1 MTAPRPV
8 SGGVCHVFHAFEAA
22 FSIDLD
28 AAVGRIRGAGR
39 SGLTAGDRNVAG
51 ADFEPRPLRA
61 TAEAVPVRI
70 EATASNAL
78 VHVTVFD
85 FGAISVRLDL
95 PLAGNATAMAQ
106 LGRALLGNAALR
118 DAARKVAS
126 EVLAALGD
134 AAVRPALSERSE
146 DYVVFS
152 LPADGGD
159 PRAGLPDGL
168 LAGVLRAEEGALSAE
183 EVRDA
188 VSAAIGYGTDDIAVV
203 DWNVAVVVDRR
214 PEDAL
219 AVLEFANVEL
229 IEMRW
234 LDDRLD
240 RALEEAFRAAGE
252 SLRGARILS
261 VQTGRHARRIAELQ
275 VDAAALFE
283 SVNNALKLFGDQWL
297 ARLHQAA
304 THRMHIDDY
313 ERSVLRKLETL
324 DSIYGKLRDRQ
335 VQVRAEIL
343 ELVII
348 ALIAIE
354 IILFLRG

>member
-1 MTAPRPV
+1 
-8 SGGVCHVFHAFEAA
+8 
-22 FSIDLD
+22 
-28 AAVGRIRGAGR
+28 
-39 SGLTAGDRNVAG
+39 
-51 ADFEPRPLRA
+51 
-61 TAEAVPVRI
+61 
-70 EATASNAL
+70 
-78 VHVTVFD
+78 
-85 FGAISVRLDL
+85 
-95 PLAGNATAMAQ
+95 
-106 LGRALLGNAALR
+106 
-118 DAARKVAS
+118 
-126 EVLAALGD
+126 
-134 AAVRPALSERSE
+134 
-146 DYVVFS
+146 
-152 LPADGGD
+152 
-159 PRAGLPDGL
+159 
-168 LAGVLRAEEGALSAE
+168 
-183 EVRDA
+183 
-188 VSAAIGYGTDDIAVV
+188 
-203 DWNVAVVVDRR
+203 VVVDRR